1 MRVCVCSDWNFKPFY
16 LSKKKHQQA
25 SNHDLYHKYSLYL
38 FVIIIIIIIINGKKR
53 NCNHR
58 CLETNIHTLAWVPMF
73 QCVKCYLLL
82 EHTHTHPNCIRVF
95 FHFLYW
101 KNTRKIYRFVFIF
114 IYYSSSFFFVD
125 HNSFIICQ
133 SVKSWTKKLMI
144 KFIFDLVSFLFS
156 FI

>member
-1 MRVCVCSDWNFKPFY
+1 MKARALVCVCVCVPIEISNHFICQ
-16 LSKKKHQQA
+16 KKTST

-38 FVIIIIIIIINGKKR
+38 FVIIIIIIIIINGKKR

-114 IYYSSSFFFVD
+114 IYYSSSFFFCW
-125 HNSFIICQ
+125 S
-133 SVKSWTKKLMI
+133 
-144 KFIFDLVSFLFS
+144 
-156 FI
+156 